1 MSLQAPPPTPGT
13 RQREGSPVAAAPSG
27 GADIRPDV
35 PLHRASRK
43 DRACGQLRSP
53 ATWGPCPDHSPGCAR
68 LGSKLRNDQALE
80 GSLRLGFRTDLA
92 SWTTAE
98 HRVGRERCSPG
109 RDSAGLQGKDPV

>member
-1 MSLQAPPPTPGT
+1 MSLHAPPPTPGN
-13 RQREGSPVAAAPSG
+13 RQREGSPVAAAPRG
-27 GADIRPDV
+27 GADIRLDV

-43 DRACGQLRSP
+43 VP
-53 ATWGPCPDHSPGCAR
+53 AASSAHLCLGALASDHNPGCAR